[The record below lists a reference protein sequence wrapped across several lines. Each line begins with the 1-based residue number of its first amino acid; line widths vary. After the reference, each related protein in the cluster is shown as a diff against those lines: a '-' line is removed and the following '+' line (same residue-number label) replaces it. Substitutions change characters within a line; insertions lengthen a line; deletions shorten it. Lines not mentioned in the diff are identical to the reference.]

1 MEVQGFERE
10 RERERRKTYILMGK
24 YYDDKYFKKT
34 IARKVKYIVHVKNM
48 SGSIIVTNSINWV

>member
-1 MEVQGFERE
+1 
-10 RERERRKTYILMGK
+10 MGK